1 MVRSPTV
8 SFCEVS
14 RWLDMPEQPAIKL
27 LRLCLSSIKG
37 ENNLRLF
44 ERSELERSKSF
55 SVSSSNTWLT
65 FIMLHCKF
73 KIREIKKRPLIN
85 WIKSNKLYF
94 SYCLDN
100 FDSELIPTW
109 LHVCL
114 SVCLSAVITFFLLV
128 WLSKVHFLISPL
140 GEWSGIQ
147 ASFRYW

>member
-1 MVRSPTV
+1 MVRSLTV
-8 SFCEVS
+8 SLCEVS

-27 LRLCLSSIKG
+27 LWLCLSNIKG

-44 ERSELERSKSF
+44 ERSELERNKSF

>member
-1 MVRSPTV
+1 MVRSLTV
-8 SFCEVS
+8 SLCEVS

-27 LRLCLSSIKG
+27 LWLCLSSIKG

-44 ERSELERSKSF
+44 ERSELDRNKSF